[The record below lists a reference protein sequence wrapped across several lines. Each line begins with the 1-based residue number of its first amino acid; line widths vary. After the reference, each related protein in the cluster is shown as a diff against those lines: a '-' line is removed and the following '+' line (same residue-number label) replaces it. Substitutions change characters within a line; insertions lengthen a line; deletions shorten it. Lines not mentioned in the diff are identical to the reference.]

1 MSRQLLRRL
10 LAIFAAYILALQP
23 IARVTML
30 HSWDGVAQLCS
41 RAGDDTAP
49 PSGREHEHACCLGT
63 CCPGLFG
70 PISAPAAAFQA
81 RPAVQQF
88 QLPGTQVF
96 ARPKARHPQSRAPP
110 VWPT

>member
-10 LAIFAAYILALQP
+10 LAIVAAYILALQP

-30 HSWDGVAQLCS
+30 HGWDGAAQLCS
-41 RAGDDTAP
+41 SAEDGTAP
-49 PSGREHEHACCLGT
+49 PIGHEHEHACCLGT

-70 PISAPAAAFQA
+70 PISPPAVAFQA
-81 RPAVQQF
+81 RPAAQQF
-88 QLPGTQVF
+88 QLLETQVC
-96 ARPKARHPQSRAPP
+96 ARPKARHAQSRAPP

>member
-1 MSRQLLRRL
+1 MTGLVVNQRVNVSRQLLRRL

-63 CCPGLFG
+63 CCRSFCCIAGWTICQCNLLLRTIERF
-70 PISAPAAAFQA
+70 
-81 RPAVQQF
+81 
-88 QLPGTQVF
+88 L
-96 ARPKARHPQSRAPP
+96 
-110 VWPT
+110 